1 MSLRALT
8 WAKQQR
14 VGDPIAK
21 LVLLCLADAMNAH
34 HEYAFP
40 SQARLADECEC
51 SRQTVNK
58 KLAWLEEKGFVCR
71 ERTKDTTGRDTGCRY
86 HLLGVNDGDTGVN
99 ERDTGVNEGDRGVS
113 TTFTP
118 GVNDGDTSK
127 GNLNINPKREPSQ
140 RGARLTLSEPPAD
153 WIAWAEGEGHH
164 DPPDEWLRF
173 RDCAAWTEGGQDRL
187 ARNVAQLDS
196 EIAGWQTNSQTER
209 TPCRLRSRPPRVG
222 CWRTMRDGTMAC
234 RPGGNRRAIFRPP
247 NGPKPTTP

>member
-58 KLAWLEEKGFVCR
+58 KLAWLEEKGFVRR

-99 ERDTGVNEGDRGVS
+99 QSDTGVNDGDRGVS

-140 RGARLTLSEPPAD
+140 RGTRLTLDHPPAD

-173 RDCAAWTEGGQDRL
+173 RDYWIAQPGQKGVKTDWPATWRNWIRRSL
-187 ARNVAQLDS
+187 DGKRTHKPNEHLTDFARA
-196 EIAGWQTNSQTER
+196 
-209 TPCRLRSRPPRVG
+209 LR
-222 CWRTMRDGTMAC
+222 A
-234 RPGGNRRAIFRPP
+234 
-247 NGPKPTTP
+247 